1 MHAENLNG
9 FIIIECA
16 GLGWRRRARE
26 DGEGGRPRPRR
37 RSKRPSILPP
47 RVRAYPVCVR
57 ACVRS
62 LPPCRASPSLVSITC
77 LLPFLSSSPPRVAS
91 ERERVGA
98 GRAGRG
104 ANRSSERCCCCC
116 CFDRRRRR
124 RRAPPSDLVPPPHQA
139 STSKPSASSLR
150 PNMYLPAIIGK

>member
-16 GLGWRRRARE
+16 GLGWRRRAGE
-26 DGEGGRPRPRR
+26 DGERGRPRPRR
-37 RSKRPSILPP
+37 RSKRPSVLPP
-47 RVRAYPVCVR
+47 RVRAHACVR

-77 LLPFLSSSPPRVAS
+77 LLPFLSSSSPPRVAS

-98 GRAGRG
+98 GGEGRKPTF
-104 ANRSSERCCCCC
+104 RTMLLLLSSSASSA
-116 CFDRRRRR
+116 
-124 RRAPPSDLVPPPHQA
+124 RAPPSDLVPPPHQA
-139 STSKPSASSLR
+139 SSSKPSASSLR